1 MRSDFRE
8 IRTIYF
14 QKEVHSVE
22 TIINKLAQYTREDP
36 GAAILY
42 DDAHSGGI
50 TYAQLDD
57 MSGRVYAWLKQNG
70 IGREDFVLIDLPRGV
85 LPVIAMIGVWKA
97 GAAWALVEDT
107 YAPERIAYIRQDCGC
122 RIEFSA
128 ENWDEIMRTEPLAG
142 FEEVDGHDAA
152 YAIYTSGTTG
162 NPKGVLHEY
171 GNLNQAIDSISLDG
185 KIPFDGRD
193 RLATLAPMNFVAT
206 VIVIL
211 AGLNVFRGKNF
222 IVSYATIK
230 NPGALAKFFLSK
242 RITITFLTPSYVRM
256 LGNTTGPFLR
266 MLFVGSEPA
275 NNLYN
280 KNLDLINIYACS
292 ESGFAVG
299 VFKIDKSYETCPI
312 GKPSIDTKITLIAE
326 DGSEAADGEMG
337 ELCFEN
343 PYVRGYINLPEETE
357 KAFVNGIYH
366 TGDLAR
372 RDERGDYILLG
383 RSNDMIKI
391 NGNRIEPAEIEAAVK
406 QALGIDWA
414 AAKGIED
421 GDKSYLCAY
430 YTANIEVDAEALR
443 NELMKRLPYYMIPS
457 YYIKI
462 DSVPLKPNG
471 KLDRKALPAPDAKDF
486 MSDYA
491 APTNE
496 IEEKLCLA
504 MAKVLKLS
512 RVGIHDDFYEMGGDS
527 LASIEMITECDL
539 PGLNAGEIFRGR
551 TPEKIAK
558 LYETLHEQDDG
569 VDPDEKNA
577 ASLAAEHPLTAEQL
591 YMIDYQLYTPN
602 STMYNL
608 FSVMKVDKELFDL
621 GRLAEAMKTAIGAHP
636 ALCTAF
642 GYNDDGELIQRYNP
656 DSVPDIHVEKMTEF
670 EFKFVKDTLVYPF
683 KIIGGRLCRCRIFE
697 TEKAGY
703 IFFDVHHSLFDG
715 TSLKVFLGG
724 VGKAYMGM
732 PIENDYYYLML
743 KNREE
748 AVHSDFYEESRKY
761 FEDRYDSVA
770 WSSYPAIDHESRENE
785 MGELFAPLGIE
796 QPQMN
801 AMERAYKISRN
812 EFFITV
818 AALAISIYNNKPDI
832 KLSWIYNGREDVRMM
847 SSVGLLFRDLPVAV
861 RFKDSATLRDV
872 FADIHDQVQK
882 GIEHSCYPYVDLHNQ
897 VADGES
903 AYLLYQQDIRDMGGL
918 DGFDIEPIEVRQN
931 QAASQTILDMEI
943 LDGADGLEL
952 MVDFAASRYEEAS
965 IERFKDIYVK
975 LAQAM
980 VTHNSQKDVTIGEIK
995 EKIRD
1000 KKTFFQ
1006 IVSGIF
1012 SRKK

>member
-1 MRSDFRE
+1 M
-8 IRTIYF
+8 
-14 QKEVHSVE
+14 E
-22 TIINKLAQYTREDP
+22 TIIQKLQRYTKEDP
-36 GAAILY
+36 NAVILY
-42 DDAHSGGI
+42 DEAHSNGI
-50 TYAQLDD
+50 SYAMLDD
-57 MSGRVYAWLKQNG
+57 MSGRVYAWLKAQG
-70 IGREDFVLIDLPRGV
+70 IGKEDFVLIDLPRGV
-85 LPVIAMIGVWKA
+85 MPVVAMIGVWKA

-107 YAPERIAYIRQDCGC
+107 YAPDRIAFIREDCGC
-122 RIEFSA
+122 KLEFSA
-128 ENWDEIMRTEPLAG
+128 ENWDEVLRTAPLAG
-142 FEEVDGHDAA
+142 HEEVDPHDAA

-171 GNLNQAIDSISLDG
+171 GNLERAIESIKVG
-185 KIPFDGRD
+185 GVIPFSGKD

-230 NPGALAKFFLSK
+230 NPAALAKFFLMK

-256 LGNTTGPFLR
+256 LGNQTGPFLR

-275 NNLYN
+275 NNIYN
-280 KNLDLINIYACS
+280 KNLELINIYAGS

-299 VFKIDKSYETCPI
+299 VFPIDRAYETCPV
-312 GKPSIDTKITLIAE
+312 GKPAVDTKITLIGE
-326 DGSEAADGEMG
+326 DGNEAPEGEMG

-343 PYVRGYINLPEETE
+343 PYVRGYIHLPEETT

-372 RDERGDYILLG
+372 KDENGNYILLG

-414 AAKGIED
+414 AAKGIEE
-421 GDKSYLCAY
+421 GGKSYLCAY
-430 YTANIEVDAEALR
+430 YTADVTVDSEALR
-443 NELMKRLPYYMIPS
+443 QELMKRLPYYMIPA

-462 DSVPLKPNG
+462 DSVPLKANG
-471 KLDRKALPAPDAKDF
+471 KLDRKALPKPDVRDF
-486 MSDYA
+486 ASDYA
-491 APTNE
+491 EPTNE
-496 IEEKLCLA
+496 IEKKLCDA

-512 RVGIHDDFYEMGGDS
+512 QVGIHDDFYEMGGDS
-527 LASIEMITECDL
+527 LASIELITECDL

-558 LYETLHEQDDG
+558 LYEELHANDDG
-569 VDPDEKNA
+569 IDPNEKNEA
-577 ASLAAEHPLTAEQL
+577 ALATEHPLTAEQL
-591 YMIDYQLYTPN
+591 YMIDYQLYTPA

-608 FSVMKVDKELFDL
+608 FSVMKVSKELFDL
-621 GRLAEAMKTAIGAHP
+621 NKLAEAMKAAIQAHP
-636 ALCTAF
+636 ALLTTF
-642 GYNDDGELIQRYNP
+642 GYNEDGELIQRYNP
-656 DSVPDIHVEKMTEF
+656 ENVPDIHVEKLTEF

-732 PIENDYYYLML
+732 PIDPDYYYLML
-743 KNREE
+743 KNRED
-748 AVHSDFYEESRKY
+748 AVHSDFYEESKRY
-761 FEDRYDSVA
+761 FEERYDNVE
-770 WSSYPAIDHESRENE
+770 WSSYPTIDHESRDNE

-796 QPQMN
+796 QPQMT

-818 AALAISIYNNKPDI
+818 AALAISIYNGKQDI
-832 KLSWIYNGREDVRMM
+832 KLSWIYNGREDLQMM
-847 SSVGLLFRDLPVAV
+847 SSVCLLFRDLQVAF
-861 RFKDSATLRDV
+861 RFKDSDTLRNV
-872 FADIHDQVQK
+872 FADVHEQVQK

-897 VADGES
+897 VAQGES

-918 DGFDIEPIEVRQN
+918 EGFDIETVDVRQN

-943 LDGADGLEL
+943 LDGQEGLQL
-952 MVDFAASRYEEAS
+952 MIDFAASRYEEAS
-965 IERFKDIYVK
+965 IEKFKDIYVK
-975 LAQAM
+975 LAQAL

-1000 KKTFFQ
+1000 KKSFFQ
-1006 IVSGIF
+1006 LFTGIF
-1012 SRKK
+1012 SRKT